1 MNTVGKTFLRIRIFH
16 AEAIRKRLGGMEW
29 AEIFSRFHGMVS
41 RIVQEAGGEIVRL
54 YPDGLLCAFN
64 TANHGVSAA
73 VRAQES
79 LQEHEFSPPLSLSM
93 GIASG
98 QAIAL
103 PIGDS
108 HIDYFGA
115 SVEIAEELGQK
126 ARGNAILLNHP
137 VFPPNDTIFIT
148 SKAGESTGRSQ
159 RDYFV
164 EQPIFRLAGHS
175 KPLTCYSVFWQN
187 EPAHY
192 LAQSPIEEYRPHPL
206 AESHS
211 ERTYFGRVS
220 AFKKE
225 RGFGF
230 IQYYS
235 EDDVYKEIY
244 FHMTYVIA
252 QAPIAEHDH
261 VQFVVRPGKEER
273 PQACSI
279 LVMGSRLRGVV
290 ESVQSDGA
298 GFIVVAINDSDT
310 LRFFMLPREN
320 HNNRFRVADQVF
332 FTVGSGS
339 DIEGLVALDI
349 EPANDPTVLDEDETI
364 ELPIG
369 SVQQAIVN
377 VYFSEKG
384 YGFAKCRRC
393 NIYVHVSE
401 LADPKQEPAP
411 GDLIEFRVSPG
422 RDSTYR
428 ANDIRIIPRKTPA
441 PLDAITTHRH

>member
-16 AEAIRKRLGGMEW
+16 AEAIKKRLGSMEW
-29 AEIFSRFHGMVS
+29 AGIFTQFHAMVS
-41 RIVQEAGGEIVRL
+41 EHVQQFGGMIVKL
-54 YPDGLLCAFN
+54 YPDGLLAAFN
-64 TANHGVSAA
+64 AVDRGVSAA
-73 VRAQES
+73 VSIQEAF
-79 LQEHEFSPPLSLSM
+79 QEQTFTPTLSLSM

-98 QAIAL
+98 QAMAL
-103 PIGDS
+103 PIS
-108 HIDYFGA
+108 ENHTDYFGA
-115 SVEIAEELGQK
+115 CVEIAEELGQK
-126 ARGNAILLNHP
+126 ARGHAILMNHP
-137 VFPPNDTIFIT
+137 VFPPSDNIDIR
-148 SKAGESTGRSQ
+148 SKAGERSNRPL

-164 EQPIFRLAGHS
+164 EQPIFRISGHN

-235 EDDVYKEIY
+235 EDDVYKEVY

-252 QAPIAEHDH
+252 QVPIAEHDH

-290 ESVQSDGA
+290 ESVQPDGA
-298 GFIVVAINDSDT
+298 GFIVVSIHDSDS

-320 HNNRFRVADQVF
+320 FDNRFRVDDPVY

-339 DIEGLVALDI
+339 DLEGLVALDL
-349 EPANDPTVLDEDETI
+349 ESATGPGVVDDSEVS

-369 SVQQAIVN
+369 SIQQAVVN

-384 YGFAKCRRC
+384 YGFAKCRRS

-428 ANDIRIIPRKTPA
+428 ANDIRVIPKKN
-441 PLDAITTHRH
+441 LLV

>member
-1 MNTVGKTFLRIRIFH
+1 MNTIGKTFLRIRIFH
-16 AEAIRKRLGGMEW
+16 AEAMKKRLGSMEW
-29 AEIFSRFHGMVS
+29 AEVFAQFHAMVS
-41 RIVQEAGGEIVRL
+41 EIVHRLGGLVVRL
-54 YPDGLLCAFN
+54 YPDGLLAVFN
-64 TANHGVSAA
+64 AVEHGVQTAIS
-73 VRAQES
+73 VQES
-79 LQEHEFSPPLSLSM
+79 ASEEKNAQPMPLAM

-98 QAIAL
+98 QVLVL
-103 PIGDS
+103 PLGDR
-108 HIDYFGA
+108 HDDYFGA
-115 SVEIAEELGQK
+115 CVEIAEELGLK
-126 ARGNAILLNHP
+126 ARGHAILMNHP
-137 VFPPNDTIFIT
+137 VFPPNDNIHCH
-148 SKAGESTGRSQ
+148 SKAGENSHRPP

-164 EQPIFRLAGHS
+164 EQPIFRVSGNS
-175 KPLTCYSVFWQN
+175 KPLNCYSVFWQN

-192 LAQSPIEEYRPHPL
+192 LAQSPIEEFRPHPL
-206 AESHS
+206 TESQS

-235 EDDVYKEIY
+235 EDDVYREVY

-252 QAPIAEHDH
+252 QVPINEHDH

-279 LVMGSRLRGVV
+279 LVMGSRLRGQI
-290 ESVQSDGA
+290 ESIQTDGA
-298 GFIVVAINDSDT
+298 GFVVVSINDGDT
-310 LRFFMLPREN
+310 IRFFMLPRD
-320 HNNRFRVADQVF
+320 NNDNRLGIDDPVY

-339 DIEGLVALDI
+339 DMEGLVALDV
-349 EPANDPTVLDEDETI
+349 ESAVNPTTAEAEDSA

-369 SVQQAIVN
+369 SVQQAVVN

-384 YGFAKCRRC
+384 YGFAKCRRS

-401 LADPKQEPAP
+401 LADPKQEPVP

-428 ANDIRIIPRKTPA
+428 ANDIRVIPKRNIPA
-441 PLDAITTHRH
+441 